1 MKNVFLVTSG
11 DAKLIQIRKA
21 RALRIGA
28 TQGNRAVKHGAG
40 LKVLNYLKR
49 RMMNVPYKVEGKKV
63 MTRKAGKWVVKQ
75 VCSSH
80 AKAVKAMKFLYMI
93 ARQKGENV

>member
-1 MKNVFLVTSG
+1 MK
-11 DAKLIQIRKA
+11 
-21 RALRIGA
+21 
-28 TQGNRAVKHGAG
+28 
-40 LKVLNYLKR
+40 
-49 RMMNVPYKVEGKKV
+49 NVPYKVEGKKV
-63 MTRKAGKWVVKQ
+63 MRLNKAGKWVVKQ